1 MKLITHYIFT
11 TGILTLINSLFIPVF
26 YAFLY
31 AFIISITINF
41 VIDRFGHKIINKRH
55 IRIKRTHSVDN
66 SIFVGLLLSLTLITL
81 NEYYYNAI
89 IINNEIISIFIDG
102 LIAGPSHLF
111 LDAFTCGGIFVKK
124 NRKWKRFAFM
134 HLKYNNKIINLLSI
148 FSGMLF
154 IIISIKL

>member
-11 TGILTLINSLFIPVF
+11 AGLLTLINSLFIPVF

-31 AFIISITINF
+31 AFIISIIINF
-41 VIDRFGHKIINKRH
+41 VIDRFGHKTINKRH
-55 IRIKRTHSVDN
+55 IRIKRTHSFDN
-66 SIFVGLLLSLTLITL
+66 SIIIGLLLSLILIAL
-81 NEYYYNAI
+81 NEFYYNTI

-111 LDAFTCGGIFVKK
+111 LDAFTCSGIFVKK

-134 HLKYNNKIINLLSI
+134 HLRYNNKIINLLSI